1 MTVAPIFLEP
11 PKEKFNFVALFVT
24 IALGVAAGNLMSNWI
39 TARVV
44 EYQTKQALIE
54 FCKKKTDRATEE
66 SRVRNAAQSAA
77 MQEALRRQRAADR
90 TGTKLAQAC
99 LEWRK
104 ADSDLKSYT
113 TRTEVEKNCSR
124 YEKYLSTGQ
133 Y

>member
-1 MTVAPIFLEP
+1 MAPSFLKP
-11 PKEKFNFVALFVT
+11 PKEKFNFAALFFT

-39 TARVV
+39 TAKVV

-54 FCKKKTDRATEE
+54 FSKEAERATQE
-66 SRVRNAAQSAA
+66 SEARNAAQSAA

-90 TGTKLAQAC
+90 NGQKLAQTC
-99 LEWRK
+99 QEWRK

>member
-1 MTVAPIFLEP
+1 MTPSFLEP
-11 PKEKFNFVALFVT
+11 PKEKFNFFALFVT
-24 IALGVAAGNLMSNWI
+24 ISLGVAAGNLTSNWI
-39 TARVV
+39 TAKIV

-54 FCKKKTDRATEE
+54 LSKDAERATQE
-66 SRVRNAAQSAA
+66 SRLRNAAQNAA
-77 MQEALRRQRAADR
+77 IQESLRQQRAADL
-90 TGTKLAQAC
+90 TGKKLAQTC
-99 LEWRK
+99 QEWRK

>member
-1 MTVAPIFLEP
+1 MSPSFLKP
-11 PKEKFNFVALFVT
+11 PKEKFNFVALFIT
-24 IALGVAAGNLMSNWI
+24 IALGVAAGNLTSNWI
-39 TARVV
+39 TAKVV

-54 FCKKKTDRATEE
+54 FSKEAERATQE

-77 MQEALRRQRAADR
+77 MQEALRQQRAADR
-90 TGTKLAQAC
+90 TGQKLAQTC
-99 LEWRK
+99 QEWRK